1 MERDVGIGDDTAGI
15 SDAER
20 RLLTGIVRELDP
32 DLRRHLSEVEGV
44 EAFQDAQERLAPGR
58 DLIDGTALPFAFPLV
73 LALIVLDIPIWL
85 HCLLLVPL
93 IALCVLA
100 AGRLF
105 AFRREVRQDLERVAE
120 RNRAGRA
127 GWTD

>member
-1 MERDVGIGDDTAGI
+1 MERDVDVGDDTAGL
-15 SDAER
+15 SGAER
-20 RLLTGIVRELDP
+20 RLLTGIVREVGP
-32 DLRRHLSEVEGV
+32 DLRRHLSELDAV
-44 EAFQDAQERLAPGR
+44 EAFQGAQERLVPGR

-73 LALIVLDIPIWL
+73 LALIVLDIPVWL

-93 IALCVLA
+93 IALCVFA
-100 AGRLF
+100 ARRLF

-127 GWTD
+127 GWAD